1 MCGGSLLSTGAL
13 PWEGARV
20 NGRLFLPWLVRRPRD
35 KPPEA
40 DSSTT
45 WRRHLQT
52 QKHTHFRPHF
62 NNTVSLAS
70 DTQYKWLVVR

>member
-1 MCGGSLLSTGAL
+1 MRGGSLPSTGAL

-20 NGRLFLPWLVRRPRD
+20 NGRLFLPWLVRRQRD

-45 WRRHLQT
+45 WRRHLNM
-52 QKHTHFRPHF
+52 QKHTQFRPHL
-62 NNTVSLAS
+62 NNAVSLAS
-70 DTQYKWLVVR
+70 NNNVNG